1 MKRKIHISIH
11 HCFATN
17 EHAVVLQNA
26 TDSFTIHALN
36 IDQAE
41 RLARSIKMSL
51 LTYASPLTQ
60 ITSDVKD

>member
-1 MKRKIHISIH
+1 MKHKIHISIH
-11 HCFATN
+11 QRHDTGEQVVTIRNETDCFA
-17 EHAVVLQNA
+17 L
-26 TDSFTIHALN
+26 HALN